1 MSRFTVTP
9 SQKKALGIAAIVAF
23 LVLCV
28 LLKSYFILLV
38 LTAILAFLYN
48 PIYKKLIN
56 KWGNTS
62 KASVITLLIMAF
74 TIAVPIILLVIISV
88 SQVNSFL
95 SNYDWSKI
103 GDPQQGLSGAINSTL
118 DKLGINKQFDG
129 NAISKAIQDAL
140 KAYSQQ
146 FAQSIPDIFNSIF
159 GLITSSIIF
168 IYVFLSML
176 RNQDKLIETT
186 GKLNPL
192 GAEISKYLLSKI
204 AAMTKA
210 MVKGQ
215 FIIAAMQGFT
225 SAVLL
230 TIAGMPPELF
240 FFWFILLT
248 AFSFIPM
255 GAGIITIPIG
265 AIMILMGDIW
275 QGLMVI
281 GGHLLITTN
290 IDNVMRPR
298 LVPKEAKLDP
308 ALTILSVFA
317 GVALFGFLGIVIGPV
332 IMIVVVTTL
341 YVFLDVY
348 RNMTVVVEEKRKPK
362 KATIFGRVKG
372 GIKKFQDSI

>member
-1 MSRFTVTP
+1 MSRFIVTP
-9 SQKKALGIAAIVAF
+9 SQKKALGIAAIVAL
-23 LVLCV
+23 LVVCL

-38 LTAILAFLYN
+38 FTAILAFLYT
-48 PIYKKLIN
+48 PIYKKLLN
-56 KWGNTS
+56 RWSNTS
-62 KASVITLLIMAF
+62 KASIATLLIMII
-74 TIAVPIILLVIISV
+74 TIAIPVILLALISV
-88 SQVNSFL
+88 NQVNNFL
-95 SNYDWSKI
+95 SSYDWSSVGSSEESLI
-103 GDPQQGLSGAINSTL
+103 ATINNAFT
-118 DKLGINKQFDG
+118 KLGIDKQLDA
-129 NAISKAIQDAL
+129 NAISKAIQDTL
-140 KAYSQQ
+140 KAYSQELV
-146 FAQSIPDIFNSIF
+146 QSIPDIFSSIF

-176 RNQDKLIETT
+176 RNQDKLIESS
-186 GKLNPL
+186 GNLNPL
-192 GAEISKYLLSKI
+192 GTEISNYLLSKI

-225 SAVLL
+225 SAALL

-248 AFSFIPM
+248 TFSFIPM

-265 AIMILMGDIW
+265 VVMILTGDVW
-275 QGLMVI
+275 QGIVVI
-281 GGHLLITTN
+281 AGHLLITTN

-341 YVFLDVY
+341 KVFLDVY
-348 RNMTVVVEEKRKPK
+348 RNMTVVEEKRKPK
-362 KATIFGRVKG
+362 KPTIFGRVKG
-372 GIKKFQDSI
+372 GIKKLQDSI